1 METIAGYMFFIL
13 LIITNTVIYLL
24 IDGYFEGDI
33 DGLRDDCDS

>member
-1 METIAGYMFFIL
+1 MQIMAGWLFFIL
-13 LIITNTVIYLL
+13 LIVVNSVVYML

>member
-1 METIAGYMFFIL
+1 METIAGWMFFIL
-13 LIITNTVIYLL
+13 LIQSTVIYLL